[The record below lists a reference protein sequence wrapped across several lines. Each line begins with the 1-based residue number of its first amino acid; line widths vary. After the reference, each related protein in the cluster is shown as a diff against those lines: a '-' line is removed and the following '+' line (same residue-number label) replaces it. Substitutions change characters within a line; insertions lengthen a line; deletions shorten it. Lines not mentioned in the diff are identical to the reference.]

1 MTTTAP
7 TRTPRGQADTD
18 TAIRQL
24 AAAVLAVRAAQE
36 RLGSADLDA
45 ASVALVLGLYEQGN
59 RSIAYGQM
67 HAVFTADAVQVHRL
81 DPGTAAQV
89 DALAAD
95 PCSLSDGT
103 GTVPVERMCQGMA
116 AHRNTSEWMQAHLH
130 ITEAESKRRLGGSR
144 LLIAPA
150 QAGSADD
157 GGRRAPVFPILAQ
170 AAEAGQSDVGT
181 LAQLAKKLSS
191 LQPRLALHPEAPR
204 LAADIEASVAEAVTA
219 AEPRHGYKA
228 LADWDAFL
236 TRNGAPITD
245 AQIRAKR
252 GFFYK
257 YHRDGCDVY
266 QLTCDPVD
274 SEAIRA
280 FGEAWTNPRSSKL
293 PPPSVSTRGP
303 VTRPAPIAPANTA
316 GDATADGAGTI
327 TSDDGTGPKTAG
339 TKTPGAGRAG
349 PRTPG
354 TDPSPGDGQGPRL
367 VIVPDPGDSTTED
380 ATASGWA
387 PAGAPAGAPAPE
399 WALAPGSDPELAP
412 RSEWSCGPPA
422 SGTSDNDPGS
432 TEVRQGWEDRDS
444 RTAPQLLL
452 DGLIAAITGA
462 LNGTGVPDS
471 GGLPVKIGVLIGY
484 RSLLGQCEDAG
495 VTAHGKPISAAN
507 IRRLACDADLLPALL
522 GSAGEIL
529 DLGRTVRGF
538 TPAQRRAIAIRDRGC
553 VVPGCH
559 RPASTNEYH
568 HVKPWQ
574 EGGETSVDN
583 GANTCQHHH
592 LMIHAGLITL
602 KMIDGIPYVV
612 GRAGQPRGDPERNL
626 YWHPELRTAGYTPPM
641 FTD

>member
-1 MTTTAP
+1 
-7 TRTPRGQADTD
+7 
-18 TAIRQL
+18 
-24 AAAVLAVRAAQE
+24 
-36 RLGSADLDA
+36 
-45 ASVALVLGLYEQGN
+45 
-59 RSIAYGQM
+59 
-67 HAVFTADAVQVHRL
+67 
-81 DPGTAAQV
+81 
-89 DALAAD
+89 
-95 PCSLSDGT
+95 
-103 GTVPVERMCQGMA
+103 
-116 AHRNTSEWMQAHLH
+116 MQAHLH

-150 QAGSADD
+150 QAGSAADD

-181 LAQLAKKLSS
+181 LAQLAMKLSS
-191 LQPRLALHPEAPR
+191 LQPRLALHPDAR
-204 LAADIEASVAEAVTA
+204 TLAADIEASVAEAVTA

-228 LADWDAFL
+228 LADWGAFL
-236 TRNGAPITD
+236 TENGAPITD

-257 YHRDGCDVY
+257 GYRDGCDEY
-266 QLTCDPVD
+266 QLSCDPVD

-303 VTRPAPIAPANTA
+303 VTRPTTNAPGYTA
-316 GDATADGAGTI
+316 GDATDDAGTF
-327 TSDDGTGPKTAG
+327 TSGDGTRTKTAGTKTAGTKTAGTKTPG

-349 PRTPG
+349 TRTPG
-354 TDPSPGDGQGPRL
+354 THPVPGDGQGPRL
-367 VIVPDPGDSTTED
+367 AIVPDPGDSTTED
-380 ATASGWA
+380 ATPGGWA
-387 PAGAPAGAPAPE
+387 HAGTPAGAPAPE

-422 SGTSDNDPGS
+422 PGTGDNDPGS
-432 TEVRQGWEDRDS
+432 TEERQGWEDRDP

-495 VTAHGKPISAAN
+495 ITAHGKPISAAN